1 MRTVK
6 KVGLFHASALLTLF
20 ALSAGAQS
28 DAEDADE
35 ADAESGG
42 DRYVETVIVTGERG
56 EVNAL
61 DRPMTVTGFNA
72 EMIEQLGIQ
81 NTDDLEVLVPG
92 LQVGNRSQ
100 GAGKNEDD
108 HYYMRG
114 LGSERTVNFFSDTS
128 VAVYVDGVFTDQTFG
143 IDGGLFDVERVEVA
157 RGPQGTTGGRSAI
170 AGSINFHTRKPT
182 EEFDLRTN
190 LEMTD
195 ISTQRAQVAFGGPL
209 GDTGFAYRLGLSS
222 YTGDGRLKNH
232 SGPDGMKPDELI
244 VAPQLRWKND
254 RWDVNVKYQHMRDTG
269 TPNASIPLGPENTL
283 DEFIL
288 GPNGEPLCAAHPIT
302 GEEVCQRNPY
312 FGVQPAPAVAGC
324 SNINQDGTRDP
335 MNIICDPDELRWEV
349 AFNTPIARDS
359 THENF
364 ALDVVFA
371 LSDDLSLNYKFG
383 WHDVI
388 NSNTNDGDQRD
399 RVGGGVCPFNHPGVL
414 SGMLREGATDRTCA
428 LDGGGVGLF
437 ADHQV
442 NYIFSSEQTS
452 HEITL
457 VSNFDGPL
465 NFTVGAN
472 TLTNDEP
479 YVWRPRN
486 FGSSTGDW
494 LFQDTSASCNANI
507 EALYGEGGSVSG
519 GDSWLLRD
527 LYSNP
532 ATMERAKDQGT
543 VWACPGSPE
552 LLAHTGLDINDMFAA
567 NLAGQ
572 TGGFYGGALQEAR
585 GIYFN
590 LEYVYNETWTFFG
603 GIRRS
608 DDKKD
613 RDESSGSGIEAREI
627 ADPSVRCDSGVSKD
641 ELDFCENGFALVNLS
656 VRDSSVFPARGD
668 LKWGK
673 TTWNIG
679 TEYRPI
685 DDIMIYG
692 RIATGFRAGGSSG
705 FSSDGP
711 YQYDGEEL
719 INYEVGVKGI
729 YLDGSLQLSTSYF
742 YQDFDAHW
750 VFAQRIRTEAERQI
764 DPDGGPFTS
773 ETTGVQGSVIQGIEV
788 EGAWRLTDQ
797 LTVRGFYNYLDTAV
811 GDYPALLPFPDPT
824 LENATWVQIP
834 WVDSEGN
841 TRVAWLF
848 GTDEPTQLGGNQ
860 LPNQP
865 KHKTSLTVAYDVDL
879 PERYGDLELLT
890 IANYR
895 SKKYVEP
902 ANFDAYA
909 VGAYTRWDARAT
921 WRAPNGKLEVTGY
934 VQNLL
939 DQAAL
944 HMWSPREGVGSPWGT
959 IVEPREFGIIV
970 SWRNNQ

>member
-1 MRTVK
+1 
-6 KVGLFHASALLTLF
+6 
-20 ALSAGAQS
+20 
-28 DAEDADE
+28 
-35 ADAESGG
+35 
-42 DRYVETVIVTGERG
+42 
-56 EVNAL
+56 
-61 DRPMTVTGFNA
+61 MTVTGFNA
-72 EMIEQLGIQ
+72 EMIEKLGIQ

-128 VAVYVDGVFTDQTFG
+128 VAVYVDGVYTDQTFG

-170 AGSINFHTRKPT
+170 GGSINFHTRKPT
-182 EEFDLRTN
+182 EEFDIRTN
-190 LEMTD
+190 LEVTD
-195 ISTQRAQVAFGGPL
+195 ISTQRLQVAFGGPL
-209 GDTGFAYRLGLSS
+209 ADTAFAYRLGVSS
-222 YTGDGRLKNH
+222 YTGDGRLKNI

-244 VAPQLRWKND
+244 IAPQLRWKND
-254 RWDVNVKYQHMRDTG
+254 RWDINARYQRMTDNG
-269 TPNASIPLGPENTL
+269 TPNASVPLGSENTL

-288 GPNGEPLCAAHPIT
+288 GPNGEPLCGTHEIT
-302 GEEVCQRNPY
+302 GEVVCQRNPF
-312 FGVQPAPAVAGC
+312 FGLQPAPAVAGC

-349 AFNTPIARDS
+349 AFNAPIEKDS
-359 THENF
+359 TAENF

-371 LSDDLSLNYKFG
+371 LTDGLTLNYKFG

-388 NSNTNDGDQRD
+388 NSNLNDGDQRD

-414 SGMLREGATDRTCA
+414 AGIVQEGATDRICA

-437 ADHQV
+437 TDAQV
-442 NYIFSSEQTS
+442 NYIFSSQQTS

-472 TLTNDEP
+472 TLTNKEP

-486 FGSSTGDW
+486 YSAGTGDW
-494 LFQDTSASCNANI
+494 LFQDTSDTCNANL
-507 EALYGEGGSVSG
+507 EALYGAGGSLSG

-527 LYSNP
+527 LYTNP
-532 ATMERAKDQGT
+532 ATMERANSLGT

-552 LLAHTGLDINDMFAA
+552 LLGFTGLDINDMFAA

-572 TGGFYGGALQEAR
+572 NGGFYGGAHQVAR
-585 GIYFN
+585 GVYFN
-590 LEYVYNETWTFFG
+590 VEYVYNDTWTFFG

-608 DDKKD
+608 DDQKD
-613 RDESSGSGIEAREI
+613 RTEATSAGTQAREV
-627 ADPSVRCDSGVSKD
+627 ADPSVRCDSGASGIG
-641 ELDFCENGFALVNLS
+641 LDICENGFALVSLS
-656 VRDSSVFPARGD
+656 IRDSSIERFRPRGE
-668 LKWGK
+668 LEWGK

-679 TEYRPI
+679 AEYRPNE
-685 DDIMIYG
+685 DIMVYG
-692 RIATGFRAGGSSG
+692 RVSTGYRAGGSAG
-705 FSSDGP
+705 FGVTRDIGP
-711 YQYDGEEL
+711 WQYDGEEL
-719 INYEVGVKGI
+719 INYEVGIKGL
-729 YLDGSLQLSTSYF
+729 YFDNALQLSTSYF

-750 VFAQRIRTEAERQI
+750 VFASRIKTEAEVLI
-764 DPDGGPFTS
+764 DPDGGPFTG
-773 ETTGVQGSVIQGIEV
+773 ETAAIAGSVIQGIEV
-788 EGAWRLTDQ
+788 EGAWRLSDR
-797 LTVRGFYNYLDTAV
+797 LTVRGFYNYLDTSV
-811 GDYPALLPFPDPT
+811 GDYPALLPFADPT

-834 WVDSEGN
+834 WTDSQGN
-841 TRVAWLF
+841 TRTSWLF
-848 GTDEPTQLGGNQ
+848 GTDEPTQLGGSQ

-865 KHKTSLTVAYDVDL
+865 KHKTSLTVAYDVEIPSD
-879 PERYGDLELLT
+879 YGSLEVLA

-909 VGAYTRWDARAT
+909 VGAYTRWDARAAWT
-921 WRAPNGKLEVTGY
+921 SPRSSWRVTGY

-944 HMWSPREGVGSPWGT
+944 HMWSPREGIGSPWGT
-959 IVEPREFGIIV
+959 IVEPRELGVIV
-970 SWRNNQ
+970 SWQNSR